1 MAQVETAAETAP
13 APPKPPA
20 PNKHKGRPPAS
31 HDSIPRALSFFDRM
45 AGIPTAD
52 WGTRA
57 RVKIYRVE
65 PHIDRVSLG
74 KKRYIK
80 DCLEPI
86 DEDTIKRAAWGGSGT
101 YRLYLTFKQPTE
113 REGKEI
119 DSIELDILDTQYP
132 PRLEPGEWLD
142 IPENAKWKWAK
153 SLLEPAPVAA
163 PTPISNIVELL
174 NASNEIRRT
183 AIEEMRQTAPPTVAA
198 PTENPMVTA
207 MALAKELLTI
217 RADNPMVTL
226 MSEQLTAMRAE
237 LAAQRVRSDS
247 LTDKLSERAKETDK
261 PADPLAMVKTIF
273 ETFKSVRNEAADIMP
288 GSSGRSRLGPWMEF
302 FQPVLPSLVETLRP
316 VAIAIAQQAMQPNP
330 AQQHAA
336 GPAPQI
342 PASAYKPAAPP
353 PPQQDFGAFLDLITP
368 RMLHFLRDYDD
379 PAPSFASWLHDG
391 WGDVAQRAV
400 DNIVAL
406 GGPPALIAWYQTS
419 KYWPAIAPVEQEFSK
434 FLSDVIAWKPEPDES
449 DAEEPTPP
457 VDATAAPVI
466 DLETDSEE
474 AN

>member
-1 MAQVETAAETAP
+1 
-13 APPKPPA
+13 
-20 PNKHKGRPPAS
+20 
-31 HDSIPRALSFFDRM
+31 
-45 AGIPTAD
+45 
-52 WGTRA
+52 
-57 RVKIYRVE
+57 
-65 PHIDRVSLG
+65 
-74 KKRYIK
+74 
-80 DCLEPI
+80 
-86 DEDTIKRAAWGGSGT
+86 
-101 YRLYLTFKQPTE
+101 
-113 REGKEI
+113 
-119 DSIELDILDTQYP
+119 
-132 PRLEPGEWLD
+132 
-142 IPENAKWKWAK
+142 
-153 SLLEPAPVAA
+153 
-163 PTPISNIVELL
+163 
-174 NASNEIRRT
+174 
-183 AIEEMRQTAPPTVAA
+183 
-198 PTENPMVTA
+198 MVT
-207 MALAKELLTI
+207 M
-217 RADNPMVTL
+217 

-237 LAAQRVRSDS
+237 LAAQRARSDL

-316 VAIAIAQQAMQPNP
+316 VAIAIAQQAMAPNP

-342 PASAYKPAAPP
+342 QPSAPKPATPP
-353 PPQQDFGAFLDLITP
+353 PPPQDFGAFLDLITP

-434 FLSDVIAWKPEPDES
+434 FLADVIAWKPEPDES

-457 VDATAAPVI
+457 VEATDAPII
-466 DLETDSEE
+466 DLETDPEQG
-474 AN
+474 N